1 MGGGGRAWTGKRR
14 GHYGPILLCL
24 LASRSERQ
32 TGETV
37 AECRGALAVTFV
49 ELEPHRGQG
58 KDPGRLLCLR
68 LCRTCC

>member
-1 MGGGGRAWTGKRR
+1 MGVGWGGGGGRAGTGKRR
-14 GHYGPILLCL
+14 GHYGPILLYL

-58 KDPGRLLCLR
+58 KIREDRCA
-68 LCRTCC
+68 